1 MERKGWHPLLAQTKR
16 STRYRILVTLKILGE
31 ATAQELSEHLH
42 FTPMGIRRHL
52 SALYKDGLVDYRVVR
67 RGQGRPAHVYY
78 LTPKALGLFD
88 QRYASLSVE
97 LLSYLAEEMGEEMVT
112 HLFERRAQRRIE
124 TVRPQLEGLSLK
136 EKVERLAQILDED
149 GYLAEW
155 RHEEEST
162 YILCEHH
169 CAIYEVAKAFP
180 QACRT
185 ELTFLQSVLEE
196 AHVQRSENIVQ
207 GDHCC
212 TYIIKGAPHVQ
223 RRT

>member
-1 MERKGWHPLLAQTKR
+1 MERTHWHPLLDRTKR

-31 ATAQELSEHLH
+31 ATAQELSEHLE
-42 FTPMGIRRHL
+42 FTPMGVRRHL
-52 SALYKDGLVDYRVVR
+52 SALHKDGLVEYRVVR
-67 RGQGRPAHVYY
+67 HGQGRPSHVYS
-78 LTPKALGLFD
+78 LTPKALEIFD

-124 TVRPQLEGLSLK
+124 ATRAQLEGLPL
-136 EKVERLAQILDED
+136 EQKVERLAHILDED

-155 RHEEEST
+155 RHDGNGT
-162 YILCEHH
+162 YVLCEHH

-185 ELTFLQSVLEE
+185 ELTFIQTVLEDATVRRTQNMVE
-196 AHVQRSENIVQ
+196 

-212 TYIIKGAPHVQ
+212 TYIIQGAPHVQ